1 MNKGAVVKQRILV
14 TGGTGFIGSRL
25 VERWW
30 QQGHDV
36 TVLTRRPHW
45 AQERWSGMVN
55 TASDLA
61 QLEGQYD
68 RLVNLAGEG
77 IADARWSDSR
87 KATLRRSRIQLTE
100 QLVDWAQATDQHFS
114 LVLTGSAVGFY
125 GGFAGGD
132 SRQLVTEDSLS
143 GSDFSATL
151 CRDWELA
158 AEPLADLSKRSV
170 ILRTGL
176 VLGPNGGMLQRMWLP
191 FQLGL
196 GGVIGS
202 GQQMLSWIHL
212 RDYCRAIDHICDS
225 DLHGAVNMTAP
236 IPVTN
241 RDFTKVLGKVLH
253 RPTLFPMPSFVAKLA
268 FGEMSELLLQGQQA
282 LPAQLQKSGFRYEY
296 DDLGRALEDIV
307 SVW

>member
-1 MNKGAVVKQRILV
+1 MKQRILI

-36 TVLTRRPHW
+36 TVLTRRPEW
-45 AQERWSGMVN
+45 AQERWSGMVH

-87 KATLRRSRIQLTE
+87 KAIIRRSRIQLTE
-100 QLVDWAQATDQHFS
+100 QLVEWAQATGQHFDI
-114 LVLTGSAVGFY
+114 VLTGSAVGYY
-125 GGFAGGD
+125 GGFDGADG
-132 SRQLVTEDSLS
+132 RQAVSEDSPS
-143 GSDFSATL
+143 GSDFSAIL

-158 AEPLADLSKRSV
+158 AEPLIDLSNRTV

-176 VLGPNGGMLQRMWLP
+176 VLGPNGGMLKRMWLP
-191 FQLGL
+191 FQMGL

-202 GQQMLSWIHL
+202 GQQVLSWIHM

-225 DLHGAVNMTAP
+225 DLRGAVNMTAP
-236 IPVTN
+236 TPATN
-241 RDFTKVLGKVLH
+241 RQFTKALGKALH
-253 RPTLFPMPSFVAKLA
+253 RPTLFPMPTLVAKLA

-307 SVW
+307 SLW